1 MTEVKSIWRA
11 VADEPLPHE
20 LLLLGDENPALL
32 AAYLPQSQ
40 IYLLGAPRTP
50 IGVCVLQVRREE
62 SEIMNV
68 AIAPEHQGQG
78 LGRRL
83 LQHVIGEARTQ
94 APRKLLIKTGNSA
107 IGQLA
112 LYQQL
117 GFELEAV
124 HYDYFLRQYP
134 QPIWENGIRCKHQ
147 LVLALALHDVSP
159 SFDFDLG

>member
-1 MTEVKSIWRA
+1 MVNMPIITSIWQA
-11 VADEPLPHE
+11 AADEPLPHE

-40 IYLLGAPRTP
+40 IYLLGASGEV
-50 IGVCVLQVRREE
+50 IGVCVLQVRSEE

-68 AIAPEHQGQG
+68 AIKPAHQGQG

-83 LQHVIGEARTQ
+83 LQHVIGVARKH

-117 GFELEAV
+117 GFDLAAIN
-124 HYDYFLRQYP
+124 YDYFLLHYP

-147 LVLALALHDVSP
+147 LVLAMTLHDVSP
-159 SFDFDLG
+159 

>member
-1 MTEVKSIWRA
+1 M
-11 VADEPLPHE
+11 PYE
-20 LLLLGDENPALL
+20 LLLLGDENPDLL
-32 AAYLPQSQ
+32 AAYLPRSQ
-40 IYLLGAPRTP
+40 VYLLGDSRNPV
-50 IGVCVLQVRREE
+50 GVCVLQVRDAE

-68 AIAPEHQGQG
+68 AIAPEHQGKG
-78 LGRRL
+78 FGRYLLG
-83 LQHVIGEARTQ
+83 HVIDVARNF

-124 HYDYFLRQYP
+124 NYDYFLRHYP

-147 LVLALALHDVSP
+147 LVLALALSDAAS
-159 SFDFDLG
+159 

>member
-1 MTEVKSIWRA
+1 MSIWQA
-11 VADEPLPHE
+11 AADEPLPQE

-40 IYLLGAPRTP
+40 VYLLGAPGEP

-83 LQHVIGEARTQ
+83 LQHVIGAARKQT
-94 APRKLLIKTGNSA
+94 PRQLLIKTGNSA

-117 GFELEAV
+117 GFELQTV
-124 HYDYFLRQYP
+124 NYDYFLQHYP

-147 LVLALALHDVSP
+147 LVLALCLDEGS
-159 SFDFDLG
+159 S